1 MNKREIVDT
10 ALRGIGMARTQGDT
24 TEPIMPYLLGG
35 IMADIYFADVAK
47 LPLKHKMKEMDKVW
61 QRRYGLF
68 NRPVYSCFKDEDK
81 CELTDLIDSIS
92 DHLSNEITML
102 RSGVMTAISGIE
114 DFNRRKAVS
123 SLLLCHMFAQYANCT
138 YMRVYRKH
146 KTCKYGVIVE
156 EASNDDL
163 VFLRDYSYK
172 MALQYIKETP
182 GGDLEINNINL
193 DSLFSL
199 VAKKIYGWLKE
210 N

>member
-1 MNKREIVDT
+1 MTKREIVNT
-10 ALRGIGMARTQGDT
+10 ALKGLGMERVQGDT
-24 TEPIMPYLLGG
+24 IEPVMPYLLGG
-35 IMADIYFADVAK
+35 IMADIYFADIAK

-61 QRRYGLF
+61 QKRYGLF

-102 RSGVMTAISGIE
+102 RSGVMTAIGGIE
-114 DFNRRKAVS
+114 DFDRKKAVS

-138 YMRVYRKH
+138 HMRVYRTFKPF
-146 KTCKYGVIVE
+146 KYGVVEE

-172 MALQYIKETP
+172 MAVQYIRETP
-182 GGDLEINNINL
+182 GGELEINKIEMGP
-193 DSLFSL
+193 LFSL